1 MKAPESQK
9 LEKSEEQNNAAQNSV
24 SEVAPEQEDEYKRRL
39 REKKE
44 KFKQEQAAKEAKQKA
59 DEGADSKLYT

>member
-1 MKAPESQK
+1 M
-9 LEKSEEQNNAAQNSV
+9 
-24 SEVAPEQEDEYKRRL
+24 SEVASEQEDEYKRRL

-59 DEGADSKLYT
+59 DEGADSKLYTWPCFFALKTVKLIT